1 MEKQRRIA
9 KGTFSEIF
17 GPDSLFI
24 DIFMRNLGLYRG
36 AKAHWESNTLDQ
48 EAVEIFQAFSDG
60 VNDYVEGVA
69 LFSNDQ
75 KTARLLPPEFL
86 AFGITVENYEP
97 WTPIDSLLMFRL
109 VSF

>member
-1 MEKQRRIA
+1 MGR
-9 KGTFSEIF
+9 FSEIF
-17 GPDSLFI
+17 GPESLSI
-24 DIFMRNLGLYRG
+24 DIFMTNLGLYRG
-36 AKAHWESNTLDQ
+36 AKATWESNTLDQ

-69 LFSNDQ
+69 LFSNSQ

-86 AFGITVENYEP
+86 AFGITVENYDP
-97 WTPIDSLLMFRL
+97 WTPIDCLMMLRL